1 MRIGPVTVAQAVGF
15 VREWHYSGSAAPGLL
30 RYGWYD
36 ADDQLIG
43 VSIYNF
49 GNHAM
54 RQGVFGPEHYEHV
67 IHHHRL
73 ALLPTAPKFSAS
85 RFIGACNR
93 AIQRDL
99 PEIWAIVTYADLDQG
114 HNGTVY
120 RATNALF
127 TGIKTRG
134 NLYFRTPAGDIKT
147 VQSLSNVGVWSERRI
162 EAARRGWTEHRCQG
176 KARYVYLLGTK
187 IQRRRRPSLKWEVLE
202 WANDQVHSSR
212 APSVQASAARPAQT
226 DEDRRTVRPA
236 VRAGAG

>member
-1 MRIGPVTVAQAVGF
+1 MAASQAVEF
-15 VREWHYSGSAAPGLL
+15 VRRWHYSGSATPGVL

-36 ADDQLIG
+36 PEDQLIG
-43 VSIYNF
+43 VSIYNL

-54 RQGVFGPEHYEHV
+54 RQGVFGSEHYEHV

-73 ALLPTAPKFSAS
+73 ALLPDAPKFSAS
-85 RFIGACNR
+85 QFIGACNR
-93 AIQRDL
+93 AIQRD
-99 PEIWAIVTYADLDQG
+99 PQIWAIVTYADLDQG

-147 VQSLSNVGVWSERRI
+147 VQSLSRVGVWSERRA
-162 EAARRGWTEHRCQG
+162 EAARRGWTEHRCRG

-187 IQRRRRPSLKWEVLE
+187 RQRR
-202 WANDQVHSSR
+202 
-212 APSVQASAARPAQT
+212 ARPPLLWDVST
-226 DEDRRTVRPA
+226 WSDPDEPCSTPLGRKDPR
-236 VRAGAG
+236 